1 MVIIQ
6 NRTQTQMS
14 IQTVKLSGEK
24 PLVTLGLHRVLR
36 YDIEIMNYQKEEQ
49 GMDEAELVGSLS
61 ISHRQQRTHWVY
73 CTPATPVP
81 GRWMQESE
89 AKLSYVES
97 SRLV

>member
-61 ISHRQQRTHWVY
+61 ISHRQHTLGVLY
-73 CTPATPVP
+73 TGNPSP
-81 GRWMQESE
+81 GEMDAGVRG
-89 AKLSYVES
+89 
-97 SRLV
+97 